1 MNMKAVR
8 PLALTA
14 ATAIL
19 AVELIPSEHHKQQ
32 QQHIEGIRV
41 ASPGQMVSNAANVA
55 LSTPIMVSNVDVT
68 GGLVLPESG
77 RYLITVG

>member
-1 MNMKAVR
+1 MNMKAAR

-19 AVELIPSEHHKQQ
+19 AVELIPPEHHKQQ
-32 QQHIEGIRV
+32 HIESIQV
-41 ASPGQMVSNAANVA
+41 ASPGAMVSNAANVA

-77 RYLITVG
+77 RYLIVVG